1 MLLPQ
6 QLGCSLP
13 SDASERDNNFES
25 NDIKLVSRDSIKSV
39 LSLINMWSIFYQNLP
54 SQFPNQNSEIWKKPS
69 LPTRIECRVFPWL
82 SRHHRS
88 YQCSGSPLSDTTHT
102 THSLSSPVRL
112 GGDMIMPHQCVTL
125 SQTRNWFQRSTQRRS
140 VFNNHRLHSLSSVP
154 FCSPWR
160 HSPPGGIGAHQ
171 KSRQDCACVFDLSW
185 IRFDES

>member
-1 MLLPQ
+1 MDLVPISTERALCCQRSRQTWAPMSITVSKPE
-6 QLGCSLP
+6 LWNW
-13 SDASERDNNFES
+13 SERGDGKKT
-25 NDIKLVSRDSIKSV
+25 IIT
-39 LSLINMWSIFYQNLP
+39 
-54 SQFPNQNSEIWKKPS
+54 NQDRME
-69 LPTRIECRVFPWL
+69 RFFPWF
-82 SRHHRS
+82 SRHHRF
-88 YQCSGSPLSDTTHT
+88 YQCSGSPLSETTHT
-102 THSLSSPVRL
+102 AHSLSSPVRL

-125 SQTRNWFQRSTQRRS
+125 SQTRNWFQQSTQRRS